1 MRYFEI
7 EFDNEP
13 RNQDGADGDCVGD
26 YSICI
31 LGESEPTIQEA
42 SEFCKSDMEQ
52 MGYKY
57 VVNVLEIDADEAHK
71 FFDMEKEDEFPVFA
85 KGTDYIKLA

>member
-13 RNQDGADGDCVGD
+13 RNQDGTDGDVCGE

-31 LGESEPTIQEA
+31 LGESEPTIEEA
-42 SEFCKSDMEQ
+42 AEFCKSDMEQ
-52 MGYKY
+52 TGYQY
-57 VVNVLEIDADEAHK
+57 VVNVREVDEHEAHT
-71 FFDMEKEDEFPVFA
+71 FFDMEKEDDFPVFA
-85 KGTDYIKLA
+85 KGTDYMKLS